1 MQMSNFKW
9 TKNKVKTKIKFDDVT
24 IWSNLWVIPETE
36 SDKLCQPI
44 HYINYST
51 FICPFESRTCGKKV
65 KKLEK
70 IEYPENNC
78 L

>member
-9 TKNKVKTKIKFDDVT
+9 TKNKVKIKIKFDDVT

-36 SDKLCQPI
+36 SDKLWQQI
-44 HYINYST
+44 HGINYST
-51 FICPFESRTCGKKV
+51 FICPSESGTCGKKV
-65 KKLEK
+65 KKIEK
-70 IEYPENNC
+70 IEYSENNC